1 MTLIVQLRALID
13 YCWCAR
19 YPTDLHLLLERLPIL
34 YIHIIIRLLQENCS
48 IYTNHEKENE
58 HFCIQSLDQIY
69 SATKKGPINQT
80 PDRAWLLLQPR
91 KALQYKQMCH
101 LESGQIRMKIF
112 MRSSLPFLPTGTLAK
127 SINKVLMQNC
137 IFIPNWRIC
146 RIDQFWFIWQWKFF
160 LIESLIQPM
169 FSCFLYHLH

>member
-1 MTLIVQLRALID
+1 MHKGRQWIRVNFRLPLQSSTNALVHSVTLIVQLRALID

-69 SATKKGPINQT
+69 SATKKGSINQT
-80 PDRAWLLLQPR
+80 GHDYFCSLEKPCNISKCVIWNLVESECKYLWDPTCLSYQLELWP
-91 KALQYKQMCH
+91 KA
-101 LESGQIRMKIF
+101 
-112 MRSSLPFLPTGTLAK
+112 
-127 SINKVLMQNC
+127 
-137 IFIPNWRIC
+137 
-146 RIDQFWFIWQWKFF
+146 
-160 LIESLIQPM
+160 
-169 FSCFLYHLH
+169 